1 MNIRN
6 SSLTMLAALSMC
18 VPDNAAAQQTTHSKV
33 IHKTED
39 KATADAKV
47 FDMLSSYSGGRLL
60 TKVLDFS
67 QSKLTDTNEDNIK
80 IAEGTWFQV
89 NSLRSDIYVDNK
101 TRRPVFGKQ
110 YPMESAVNLL
120 MNTINNDSHR
130 ITIIHHQYGNVK
142 KKVMLPLH
150 AIYQV
155 LATDKDIY
163 CSVTKIDPDN
173 IEANLVMHQPESDY
187 IHMFIVRIPIKEL
200 FKSEGMFT
208 AELYSNIPQNNVTS
222 IYSNK
227 EIKEIWKSSAMSCPP
242 MNLNCRCLKTSDGYQ
257 VRGIP
262 VDILAADGDEARQE
276 LTINFDTEGTIS
288 NVAIAI
294 EMNRYEELMAQKQSD
309 LDYARRQII
318 VDFIENFRTAYNRKD
333 NAMLNSVFSDKA
345 LIITGRVVKEK
356 PNSDLTRLTLNNNR
370 VVYIKQTKQEYLTKL
385 AQVFKTVK
393 FINVKFSDI
402 EIVEHPKFDSIYG
415 VTLKQSWRTDRY
427 HDEGYLFL
435 MIDFRDSDN
444 PLIQVR
450 TWQPYKD
457 AAGNIVTQKDEVF
470 HLGSFRIVR

>member
-1 MNIRN
+1 MNR
-6 SSLTMLAALSMC
+6 
-18 VPDNAAAQQTTHSKV
+18 
-33 IHKTED
+33 
-39 KATADAKV
+39 
-47 FDMLSSYSGGRLL
+47 
-60 TKVLDFS
+60 
-67 QSKLTDTNEDNIK
+67 
-80 IAEGTWFQV
+80 
-89 NSLRSDIYVDNK
+89 
-101 TRRPVFGKQ
+101 
-110 YPMESAVNLL
+110 
-120 MNTINNDSHR
+120 
-130 ITIIHHQYGNVK
+130 TIINRLMLGLLVFFISLSQALATTSFKITDGEVDPNVK
-142 KKVMLPLH
+142 ARMETNVRALLDAFRTAADNGEKTVKLS
-150 AIYQV
+150 
-155 LATDKDIY
+155 KDNV
-163 CSVTKIDPDN
+163 SK
-173 IEANLVMHQPESDY
+173 
-187 IHMFIVRIPIKEL
+187 
-200 FKSEGMFT
+200 T
-208 AELYSNIPQNNVTS
+208 AFE
-222 IYSNK
+222 

-242 MNLNCRCLKTSDGYQ
+242 MNLNCRCLKTSNGYQ

>member
-1 MNIRN
+1 MNR
-6 SSLTMLAALSMC
+6 
-18 VPDNAAAQQTTHSKV
+18 
-33 IHKTED
+33 
-39 KATADAKV
+39 
-47 FDMLSSYSGGRLL
+47 
-60 TKVLDFS
+60 
-67 QSKLTDTNEDNIK
+67 
-80 IAEGTWFQV
+80 
-89 NSLRSDIYVDNK
+89 
-101 TRRPVFGKQ
+101 
-110 YPMESAVNLL
+110 
-120 MNTINNDSHR
+120 
-130 ITIIHHQYGNVK
+130 TIINRLMLGLLVFFISLSQALATTSFKITDGEVDPNVK
-142 KKVMLPLH
+142 ARMETNVKALLDAFRTAADNGEKTVKLSKDNVSKT
-150 AIYQV
+150 AI
-155 LATDKDIY
+155 
-163 CSVTKIDPDN
+163 
-173 IEANLVMHQPESDY
+173 E
-187 IHMFIVRIPIKEL
+187 
-200 FKSEGMFT
+200 
-208 AELYSNIPQNNVTS
+208 
-222 IYSNK
+222 

-457 AAGNIVTQKDEVF
+457 AAGNIVTQKEEVF

>member
-1 MNIRN
+1 MNR
-6 SSLTMLAALSMC
+6 
-18 VPDNAAAQQTTHSKV
+18 
-33 IHKTED
+33 
-39 KATADAKV
+39 
-47 FDMLSSYSGGRLL
+47 
-60 TKVLDFS
+60 
-67 QSKLTDTNEDNIK
+67 
-80 IAEGTWFQV
+80 
-89 NSLRSDIYVDNK
+89 
-101 TRRPVFGKQ
+101 
-110 YPMESAVNLL
+110 
-120 MNTINNDSHR
+120 
-130 ITIIHHQYGNVK
+130 TIINRLMLGLLVFFISLSQALATTSFKITDGEVDPNVK
-142 KKVMLPLH
+142 ARMETNVKALLDAFRTAADNGEKTVKLSKDNVSKT
-150 AIYQV
+150 AI
-155 LATDKDIY
+155 
-163 CSVTKIDPDN
+163 
-173 IEANLVMHQPESDY
+173 E
-187 IHMFIVRIPIKEL
+187 
-200 FKSEGMFT
+200 
-208 AELYSNIPQNNVTS
+208 
-222 IYSNK
+222 

-242 MNLNCRCLKTSDGYQ
+242 MNLNCRCLKTSNGYQ

-444 PLIQVR
+444 PLIQVS

>member
-1 MNIRN
+1 MNR
-6 SSLTMLAALSMC
+6 
-18 VPDNAAAQQTTHSKV
+18 
-33 IHKTED
+33 
-39 KATADAKV
+39 
-47 FDMLSSYSGGRLL
+47 
-60 TKVLDFS
+60 
-67 QSKLTDTNEDNIK
+67 
-80 IAEGTWFQV
+80 
-89 NSLRSDIYVDNK
+89 
-101 TRRPVFGKQ
+101 
-110 YPMESAVNLL
+110 
-120 MNTINNDSHR
+120 
-130 ITIIHHQYGNVK
+130 TIINRLMLGLLVFFISLSQALATTSFKITDGEVDPDVKARMETNVK
-142 KKVMLPLH
+142 ALLDAFRTAADNGEKTVKLSKDNVSKT
-150 AIYQV
+150 AI
-155 LATDKDIY
+155 
-163 CSVTKIDPDN
+163 
-173 IEANLVMHQPESDY
+173 E
-187 IHMFIVRIPIKEL
+187 
-200 FKSEGMFT
+200 
-208 AELYSNIPQNNVTS
+208 
-222 IYSNK
+222 

-242 MNLNCRCLKTSDGYQ
+242 MNLNCRCLKTSNGYQ

-457 AAGNIVTQKDEVF
+457 APGNIVTQKEQVF
-470 HLGSFRIVR
+470 HLLSLRIVR

>member
-1 MNIRN
+1 MNR
-6 SSLTMLAALSMC
+6 
-18 VPDNAAAQQTTHSKV
+18 
-33 IHKTED
+33 
-39 KATADAKV
+39 
-47 FDMLSSYSGGRLL
+47 
-60 TKVLDFS
+60 
-67 QSKLTDTNEDNIK
+67 
-80 IAEGTWFQV
+80 
-89 NSLRSDIYVDNK
+89 
-101 TRRPVFGKQ
+101 
-110 YPMESAVNLL
+110 
-120 MNTINNDSHR
+120 
-130 ITIIHHQYGNVK
+130 TIINRLMLGLLVFFISLSQALATTSFKITDGEVDPDVKARMETNVK
-142 KKVMLPLH
+142 ALLDAFRTAADNGEKTVKLSKDNVSKT
-150 AIYQV
+150 AI
-155 LATDKDIY
+155 
-163 CSVTKIDPDN
+163 
-173 IEANLVMHQPESDY
+173 E
-187 IHMFIVRIPIKEL
+187 
-200 FKSEGMFT
+200 
-208 AELYSNIPQNNVTS
+208 
-222 IYSNK
+222 

-242 MNLNCRCLKTSDGYQ
+242 MNLNCRCLKTSNGYQ

-450 TWQPYKD
+450 TWQPYTD
-457 AAGNIVTQKDEVF
+457 AAGNRVTQKDEVF

>member
-1 MNIRN
+1 MNR
-6 SSLTMLAALSMC
+6 
-18 VPDNAAAQQTTHSKV
+18 
-33 IHKTED
+33 
-39 KATADAKV
+39 
-47 FDMLSSYSGGRLL
+47 
-60 TKVLDFS
+60 
-67 QSKLTDTNEDNIK
+67 
-80 IAEGTWFQV
+80 
-89 NSLRSDIYVDNK
+89 
-101 TRRPVFGKQ
+101 
-110 YPMESAVNLL
+110 
-120 MNTINNDSHR
+120 
-130 ITIIHHQYGNVK
+130 TIINRLMLGLLVFFISLSQALATTSFKITDGEVDPNVK
-142 KKVMLPLH
+142 ARMETNVKALLDAFRTAADNGEKTVKLSKDNVSKT
-150 AIYQV
+150 AI
-155 LATDKDIY
+155 
-163 CSVTKIDPDN
+163 
-173 IEANLVMHQPESDY
+173 E
-187 IHMFIVRIPIKEL
+187 
-200 FKSEGMFT
+200 
-208 AELYSNIPQNNVTS
+208 
-222 IYSNK
+222 

-457 AAGNIVTQKDEVF
+457 AAGNILTQKDEVF

>member
-1 MNIRN
+1 MNR
-6 SSLTMLAALSMC
+6 
-18 VPDNAAAQQTTHSKV
+18 
-33 IHKTED
+33 
-39 KATADAKV
+39 
-47 FDMLSSYSGGRLL
+47 
-60 TKVLDFS
+60 
-67 QSKLTDTNEDNIK
+67 
-80 IAEGTWFQV
+80 
-89 NSLRSDIYVDNK
+89 
-101 TRRPVFGKQ
+101 
-110 YPMESAVNLL
+110 
-120 MNTINNDSHR
+120 
-130 ITIIHHQYGNVK
+130 TIINRLMLGLLVFFISLSQALATTSFKITDGEVDPNVK
-142 KKVMLPLH
+142 ARMETNVKALLDAFRTAADNGEKTVKLSKDNVSKT
-150 AIYQV
+150 AI
-155 LATDKDIY
+155 
-163 CSVTKIDPDN
+163 
-173 IEANLVMHQPESDY
+173 E
-187 IHMFIVRIPIKEL
+187 
-200 FKSEGMFT
+200 
-208 AELYSNIPQNNVTS
+208 
-222 IYSNK
+222 

-242 MNLNCRCLKTSDGYQ
+242 MNLNCRCLKTSNGYQ

-356 PNSDLTRLTLNNNR
+356 PNSDLTKLTLNNNR

>member
-1 MNIRN
+1 MNR
-6 SSLTMLAALSMC
+6 
-18 VPDNAAAQQTTHSKV
+18 
-33 IHKTED
+33 
-39 KATADAKV
+39 
-47 FDMLSSYSGGRLL
+47 
-60 TKVLDFS
+60 
-67 QSKLTDTNEDNIK
+67 
-80 IAEGTWFQV
+80 
-89 NSLRSDIYVDNK
+89 
-101 TRRPVFGKQ
+101 
-110 YPMESAVNLL
+110 
-120 MNTINNDSHR
+120 
-130 ITIIHHQYGNVK
+130 TIINRLMLGLLVFFISLSQALATTSFKITDGEVDPNVK
-142 KKVMLPLH
+142 ARMETNVKALLDAFRTAADNGEKTVKLSKDNVSKT
-150 AIYQV
+150 AI
-155 LATDKDIY
+155 
-163 CSVTKIDPDN
+163 
-173 IEANLVMHQPESDY
+173 E
-187 IHMFIVRIPIKEL
+187 
-200 FKSEGMFT
+200 
-208 AELYSNIPQNNVTS
+208 
-222 IYSNK
+222 

-370 VVYIKQTKQEYLTKL
+370 VVYIKQTKQEYLMKL

>member
-1 MNIRN
+1 MNR
-6 SSLTMLAALSMC
+6 
-18 VPDNAAAQQTTHSKV
+18 
-33 IHKTED
+33 
-39 KATADAKV
+39 
-47 FDMLSSYSGGRLL
+47 
-60 TKVLDFS
+60 
-67 QSKLTDTNEDNIK
+67 
-80 IAEGTWFQV
+80 
-89 NSLRSDIYVDNK
+89 
-101 TRRPVFGKQ
+101 
-110 YPMESAVNLL
+110 
-120 MNTINNDSHR
+120 
-130 ITIIHHQYGNVK
+130 TIINRLMLGLLVFFISLSQALATTSFKITDGEVDPNVK
-142 KKVMLPLH
+142 ARMETNVKALLDAFRTAADNGEKTVKLSKDNVSKT
-150 AIYQV
+150 AI
-155 LATDKDIY
+155 
-163 CSVTKIDPDN
+163 
-173 IEANLVMHQPESDY
+173 E
-187 IHMFIVRIPIKEL
+187 
-200 FKSEGMFT
+200 
-208 AELYSNIPQNNVTS
+208 
-222 IYSNK
+222 

-427 HDEGYLFL
+427 HDDGYLFL

-457 AAGNIVTQKDEVF
+457 AAGNIVTQKEEVF

>member
-1 MNIRN
+1 MNR
-6 SSLTMLAALSMC
+6 
-18 VPDNAAAQQTTHSKV
+18 
-33 IHKTED
+33 
-39 KATADAKV
+39 
-47 FDMLSSYSGGRLL
+47 
-60 TKVLDFS
+60 
-67 QSKLTDTNEDNIK
+67 
-80 IAEGTWFQV
+80 
-89 NSLRSDIYVDNK
+89 
-101 TRRPVFGKQ
+101 
-110 YPMESAVNLL
+110 
-120 MNTINNDSHR
+120 
-130 ITIIHHQYGNVK
+130 TIINRLMLGLLVFFISLSQALATTSFKITDGEVDPNVK
-142 KKVMLPLH
+142 ARMETNVKALLDAFRTAADNGEKTVKLSKDNVSKT
-150 AIYQV
+150 AI
-155 LATDKDIY
+155 
-163 CSVTKIDPDN
+163 
-173 IEANLVMHQPESDY
+173 E
-187 IHMFIVRIPIKEL
+187 
-200 FKSEGMFT
+200 
-208 AELYSNIPQNNVTS
+208 
-222 IYSNK
+222 

-242 MNLNCRCLKTSDGYQ
+242 MNLNCRCLKTSNGYQ

-333 NAMLNSVFSDKA
+333 NAMLNRVFSDKA

>member
-1 MNIRN
+1 MNR
-6 SSLTMLAALSMC
+6 
-18 VPDNAAAQQTTHSKV
+18 
-33 IHKTED
+33 
-39 KATADAKV
+39 
-47 FDMLSSYSGGRLL
+47 
-60 TKVLDFS
+60 
-67 QSKLTDTNEDNIK
+67 
-80 IAEGTWFQV
+80 
-89 NSLRSDIYVDNK
+89 
-101 TRRPVFGKQ
+101 
-110 YPMESAVNLL
+110 
-120 MNTINNDSHR
+120 
-130 ITIIHHQYGNVK
+130 TIINRLMLGLLVFFISLSQALATTSFKITDGEVDHNVK
-142 KKVMLPLH
+142 ARMETNVKALLDAFRTAADNGEKTVKLSKDNVSKT
-150 AIYQV
+150 AI
-155 LATDKDIY
+155 
-163 CSVTKIDPDN
+163 
-173 IEANLVMHQPESDY
+173 E
-187 IHMFIVRIPIKEL
+187 
-200 FKSEGMFT
+200 
-208 AELYSNIPQNNVTS
+208 
-222 IYSNK
+222 

-242 MNLNCRCLKTSDGYQ
+242 MNLNCRCLKTSNGYQ

>member
-1 MNIRN
+1 MNR
-6 SSLTMLAALSMC
+6 
-18 VPDNAAAQQTTHSKV
+18 
-33 IHKTED
+33 
-39 KATADAKV
+39 
-47 FDMLSSYSGGRLL
+47 
-60 TKVLDFS
+60 
-67 QSKLTDTNEDNIK
+67 
-80 IAEGTWFQV
+80 
-89 NSLRSDIYVDNK
+89 
-101 TRRPVFGKQ
+101 
-110 YPMESAVNLL
+110 
-120 MNTINNDSHR
+120 
-130 ITIIHHQYGNVK
+130 TIINRLMLGLLVFFISLSQALATTSFKITDGEVDPNVK
-142 KKVMLPLH
+142 ARMETNVKALLDAFRTAADNGEKTVKLSKDNVSKT
-150 AIYQV
+150 AI
-155 LATDKDIY
+155 
-163 CSVTKIDPDN
+163 
-173 IEANLVMHQPESDY
+173 E
-187 IHMFIVRIPIKEL
+187 
-200 FKSEGMFT
+200 
-208 AELYSNIPQNNVTS
+208 
-222 IYSNK
+222 

-242 MNLNCRCLKTSDGYQ
+242 MNLNCRCLKTSNGYQ

-294 EMNRYEELMAQKQSD
+294 EMNRYEELMAQKHSD

>member
-1 MNIRN
+1 MNR
-6 SSLTMLAALSMC
+6 
-18 VPDNAAAQQTTHSKV
+18 
-33 IHKTED
+33 
-39 KATADAKV
+39 
-47 FDMLSSYSGGRLL
+47 
-60 TKVLDFS
+60 
-67 QSKLTDTNEDNIK
+67 
-80 IAEGTWFQV
+80 
-89 NSLRSDIYVDNK
+89 
-101 TRRPVFGKQ
+101 
-110 YPMESAVNLL
+110 
-120 MNTINNDSHR
+120 
-130 ITIIHHQYGNVK
+130 TIINRLVLGLLVFFISLSQALATTSFKITDGEVDPNVK
-142 KKVMLPLH
+142 ARMETNVKALLDAFRTAADNGEKTVKLSKDNVSKT
-150 AIYQV
+150 AI
-155 LATDKDIY
+155 
-163 CSVTKIDPDN
+163 
-173 IEANLVMHQPESDY
+173 E
-187 IHMFIVRIPIKEL
+187 
-200 FKSEGMFT
+200 
-208 AELYSNIPQNNVTS
+208 
-222 IYSNK
+222 